1 MKKFSLGAAVMAVL
15 ASCAGD
21 AELDTL
27 NDLAGPE
34 ARNIDSFMDPIWY
47 IALAVMIL
55 IFGLTAAIVVKFRVK
70 EYEDGDWPE
79 QVHGNTK
86 LEIVWTAIPT
96 VLMIAIAGLS
106 MFLLRDLFSE
116 EVNAVTLDLPNEG
129 VSLEWE
135 PHVVVVG
142 QQWWWEYRYYIEPD
156 KIAAFEAAV
165 AADDVTQLALNLPE
179 ADIVTSGQIVIPV
192 DQEVELTI
200 MSRDVIHSHWIPSL
214 NGKRDAAPGRVHE
227 WKMESSF
234 PGIFFGQCTEFC
246 GLSHSRMRMQAHA
259 MTETDFEAWLEEQMT
274 PATPPAGAEA
284 WLEAYRAGDSST
296 VETPTDSA
304 EARGLVAFTQNCTS
318 CHLVNGVNDL
328 EYEGAEALVAGAAPD
343 LTHLMSRTTFAGG
356 LIPLYEDLAEGNE
369 PQLNRNDLEAWL
381 RNPADLKANYADGG
395 RGMPALGLDDD
406 TIDDLV
412 AYLSTL
418 GTPPSADAVLA
429 TQVD

>member
-1 MKKFSLGAAVMAVL
+1 MMGNRMKKFSLGAAVTAVL

-55 IFGLTAAIVVKFRVK
+55 IFGLTAAIAVKFRVK

-156 KIAAFEAAV
+156 
-165 AADDVTQLALNLPE
+165 
-179 ADIVTSGQIVIPV
+179 
-192 DQEVELTI
+192 
-200 MSRDVIHSHWIPSL
+200 
-214 NGKRDAAPGRVHE
+214 
-227 WKMESSF
+227 
-234 PGIFFGQCTEFC
+234 
-246 GLSHSRMRMQAHA
+246 
-259 MTETDFEAWLEEQMT
+259 
-274 PATPPAGAEA
+274 
-284 WLEAYRAGDSST
+284 
-296 VETPTDSA
+296 
-304 EARGLVAFTQNCTS
+304 
-318 CHLVNGVNDL
+318 
-328 EYEGAEALVAGAAPD
+328 
-343 LTHLMSRTTFAGG
+343 
-356 LIPLYEDLAEGNE
+356 
-369 PQLNRNDLEAWL
+369 
-381 RNPADLKANYADGG
+381 
-395 RGMPALGLDDD
+395 
-406 TIDDLV
+406 
-412 AYLSTL
+412 
-418 GTPPSADAVLA
+418 
-429 TQVD
+429 